1 MPNLCLFY
9 LAGLHIGL
17 YDNDDCDGVMGEGE
31 VEAAIPAAAAAAA
44 AELPRH
50 PAEAPAAAA
59 ARECAAD
66 DKPP

>member
-1 MPNLCLFY
+1 M
-9 LAGLHIGL
+9 
-17 YDNDDCDGVMGEGE
+17 YDNDDCDGVMGEGD

-44 AELPRH
+44 AELPGH